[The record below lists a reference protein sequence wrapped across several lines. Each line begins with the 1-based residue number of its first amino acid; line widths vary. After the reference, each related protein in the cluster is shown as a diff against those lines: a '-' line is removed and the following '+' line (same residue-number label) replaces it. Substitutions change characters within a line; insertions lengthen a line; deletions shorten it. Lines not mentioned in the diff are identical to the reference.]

1 MSRSYPMILP
11 KYIYWCLVNW
21 KFYGRICSNNLH
33 QKIMLFVKNKI
44 KFMWCLNI
52 LTLIAPGTNFM
63 SKFKYIF
70 LFQFIVGNLA
80 DLVPVSPPQQTMRS
94 TPSLPTIEIFLKA
107 ITLAQARL
115 MKHVSIIQS
124 LINYLLSLHF
134 LDLVTKQYEDSLTS
148 IVPL

>member
-1 MSRSYPMILP
+1 MFEY
-11 KYIYWCLVNW
+11 
-21 KFYGRICSNNLH
+21 
-33 QKIMLFVKNKI
+33 
-44 KFMWCLNI
+44 
-52 LTLIAPGTNFM
+52 TLIAPGTNFM

-115 MKHVSIIQS
+115 MKHASIIQS